1 MVIYMKKYL
10 YPMITSLLI
19 GSLFAYFIISNYES
33 AEAVTV
39 SKDAQTLYYAKAGE
53 FKTKEEMEEK
63 MKNLENY
70 IYSVEDNM
78 YCVYVG
84 ITTNKKNFEKIK
96 GFYEKKLYDISE
108 RQKITDNTKFIKILN
123 QYDNLLSQT
132 DDEKSIGVI
141 ENQVLAKYEEMINN
155 EY

>member
-1 MVIYMKKYL
+1 MMA
-10 YPMITSLLI
+10 SLII
-19 GSLFAYFIISNYES
+19 GSLFAYFIISNYEN

-53 FKTKEEMEEK
+53 FSTKQEMEEK

-84 ITTNKKNFEKIK
+84 ITTNQKNFEKIK
-96 GFYEKKLYDISE
+96 GYYEKKLYDISE
-108 RQKITDNTKFIKILN
+108 KQKITDNNQFIQILN
-123 QYDNLLSQT
+123 QYDNLLSKT
-132 DDEKSIGVI
+132 DDEKSISVI
-141 ENQVLAKYEEMINN
+141 ENQVLAKYEELINN